1 MEKLEI
7 LEEKIGELLKKVSS
21 LKRENEKLCSEIKYI
36 ETENNRAK
44 KILQEHKSLSN
55 EKMLIHKKIDGI
67 MSKFE
72 KLKI

>member
-1 MEKLEI
+1 VEKLEI
-7 LEEKIGELLKKVSS
+7 LEEKISELLKKVSS

-36 ETENNRAK
+36 GTENSTAK
-44 KILQEHKSLSN
+44 KVLQEHKSLSS
-55 EKMLIHKKIDGI
+55 EKVLIRKKIDGI